1 VVPVINIPISEKQSR
16 EDRIVLSLHYRWALQ
31 ALSALGFMHSKSVN
45 IKIFDSANV
54 WLRSDY
60 SLALTGFIC
69 AWAPE
74 IEKRFRADGRTEI
87 KRQEKEERENQA
99 WMAGVPVEDIVEKT
113 ATAEES
119 GDEDEDCGG
128 GIPWDEGEWVGSGN
142 FNYDD
147 VHEASPEERASV
159 QEDL

>member
-1 VVPVINIPISEKQSR
+1 VMTIPILEKQSR
-16 EDRIVLSLHYRWALQ
+16 EDKIVLSLHYRWALQ
-31 ALSALGFMHSKSVN
+31 ALYALGFMHSKSVN
-45 IKIFDSANV
+45 IKIFDSTNV

-74 IEKRFRADGRTEI
+74 IEKRFRADGRAEI
-87 KRQEKEERENQA
+87 KRQEREERENQA
-99 WMAGVPVEDIVEKT
+99 WIAGTPVEDIVEK
-113 ATAEES
+113 AASFEES

-128 GIPWDEGEWVGSGN
+128 VPWDEGEWVGSEN
-142 FNYDD
+142 VNYDD
-147 VHEASPEERASV
+147 VHEVSPEEEASV